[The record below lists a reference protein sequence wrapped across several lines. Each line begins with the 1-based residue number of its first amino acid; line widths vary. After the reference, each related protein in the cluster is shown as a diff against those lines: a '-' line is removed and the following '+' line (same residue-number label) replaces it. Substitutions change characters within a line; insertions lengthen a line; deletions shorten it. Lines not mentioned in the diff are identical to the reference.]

1 MGAPVT
7 CSLWARPRHSLSQPP
22 DVGSSA
28 LPISANEETEATQEQ
43 VSPYLV
49 PQPLLAELTV
59 TDNRPKSLSPSI
71 PHFSHLGPPG
81 LEAPQCQGCTPLWA
95 RVKPFGKNWFHARKM
110 DGKRMALIMEESR
123 SQKAEG
129 ARSGPQAWTG
139 AQPHSRSGL
148 CPEEQSFAPLTSFL
162 SQQMSKDSAVYT
174 LHAPRGLP
182 PFGHQLA
189 SHCHPVTHVPRP
201 CRHLSGRWRVKVEQ
215 DYLGEGQVQLKP
227 QRSSS
232 LERGWNVRWD
242 GRGGKTHHPMCPA
255 PQQRPVTR
263 WVLAGQREKPALGAF
278 RDQVWTI

>member
-81 LEAPQCQGCTPLWA
+81 LEASQCQGCTPLWA

-123 SQKAEG
+123 SQKTEG
-129 ARSGPQAWTG
+129 GLIQGPRPGQG
-139 AQPHSRSGL
+139 HSPTPALASALKSRALLPSL
-148 CPEEQSFAPLTSFL
+148 PSSPSRRAKTVLFTPCTLPEVCHPLGTSWPLT
-162 SQQMSKDSAVYT
+162 
-174 LHAPRGLP
+174 
-182 PFGHQLA
+182 
-189 SHCHPVTHVPRP
+189 
-201 CRHLSGRWRVKVEQ
+201 
-215 DYLGEGQVQLKP
+215 
-227 QRSSS
+227 
-232 LERGWNVRWD
+232 
-242 GRGGKTHHPMCPA
+242 
-255 PQQRPVTR
+255 VTR
-263 WVLAGQREKPALGAF
+263 
-278 RDQVWTI
+278 